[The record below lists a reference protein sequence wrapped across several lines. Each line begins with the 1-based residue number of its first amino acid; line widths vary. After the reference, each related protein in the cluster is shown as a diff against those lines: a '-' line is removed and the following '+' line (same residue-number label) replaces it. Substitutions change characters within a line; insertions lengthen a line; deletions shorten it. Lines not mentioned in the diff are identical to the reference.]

1 MKKLSSI
8 CLAAAL
14 LAGCATIDRLDG
26 SRCATTADGKTPV
39 ETVQVMNTNWLLL
52 SCIPIA
58 SGDPTMPNR
67 CTCRW
72 FRNTVTLENQLS
84 MLEAE
89 AASAGANKVIDVT
102 TGYSDERVFFILLL
116 REKMHTSATLMK

>member
-1 MKKLSSI
+1 MKGLPSI
-8 CLAAAL
+8 CLGAAL
-14 LAGCATIDRLDG
+14 LAGCATVDRLDG

-39 ETVQVMNTNWLLL
+39 ETIQVMNTNWLLL

-58 SGDPTMPNR
+58 SGDPTQPNL

-72 FRNTVTLENQLS
+72 FRNTVTLENQMS

-89 AASAGANKVIDVT
+89 AARADTNKAIDVT
-102 TGYSDERVFFILLL
+102 TTYSDERVFFFLLL
-116 REKMHTSATLMK
+116 REKMLTSATLMK